1 MLSNISEGGLRW
13 ALCVREL
20 RIERDEEIY
29 TASNRL
35 RTINNKI
42 SLADLNDSMTTFKIK
57 MKRLFLSLDN
67 GWRMN
72 NQ

>member
-1 MLSNISEGGLRW
+1 M
-13 ALCVREL
+13 REL

-67 GWRMN
+67 G
-72 NQ
+72 